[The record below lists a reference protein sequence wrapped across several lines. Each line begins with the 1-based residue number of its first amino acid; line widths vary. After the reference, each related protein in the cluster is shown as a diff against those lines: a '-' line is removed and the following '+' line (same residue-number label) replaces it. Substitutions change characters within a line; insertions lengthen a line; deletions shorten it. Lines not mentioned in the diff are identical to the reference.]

1 MKLLLSGEAFPF
13 SGNRYLECAPFFLVE
28 AIPFSGIISFHG
40 NISLW
45 KLFFLVDAILLMEA
59 IPLRRVILFCGNHF
73 LMETVL
79 FSGGDILVE
88 AISFMPFLLVETI
101 SSSENR
107 FLLVEGILFT
117 GSHNF

>member
-1 MKLLLSGEAFPF
+1 M
-13 SGNRYLECAPFFLVE
+13 E
-28 AIPFSGIISFHG
+28 AIPFSGKISFNG
-40 NISLW
+40 NISSW
-45 KLFFLVDAILLMEA
+45 KLCFLVDAILVNEV

-73 LMETVL
+73 FMETVL

-101 SSSENR
+101 SSSENC

-117 GSHNF
+117 RSHNF

>member
-1 MKLLLSGEAFPF
+1 M
-13 SGNRYLECAPFFLVE
+13 E
-28 AIPFSGIISFHG
+28 AIPFSGKISFNG
-40 NISLW
+40 NISSW
-45 KLFFLVDAILLMEA
+45 KLCFLVDAILLNEA

-73 LMETVL
+73 FMETVL

-101 SSSENR
+101 SSSENC